1 MLHLNC
7 ALKVRNPN
15 AISLY
20 IYDFKIPILKIA
32 YILKFAVTIE
42 VIFMCLLTVCSSIN
56 FSVILEKQSNKVVS
70 KQASTL
76 QLNINAGDPD

>member
-1 MLHLNC
+1 
-7 ALKVRNPN
+7 
-15 AISLY
+15 
-20 IYDFKIPILKIA
+20 
-32 YILKFAVTIE
+32 
-42 VIFMCLLTVCSSIN
+42 MCLLTVCSSIN